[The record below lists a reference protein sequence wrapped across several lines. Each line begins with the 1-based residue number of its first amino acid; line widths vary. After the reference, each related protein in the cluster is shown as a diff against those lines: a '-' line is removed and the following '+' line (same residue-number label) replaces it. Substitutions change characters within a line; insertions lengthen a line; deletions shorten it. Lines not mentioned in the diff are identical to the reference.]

1 VATLLLIDDS
11 AVQRAHVRRAVDAA
25 GLFQRV
31 VEAENGVDGLKLL
44 LSEPVDVVLCDV
56 EMPGLDGEKL
66 LQFKEARADVRDV
79 PILFLTGSVELD
91 RRVRLI
97 EEGASDTLPKPF
109 HPADLV
115 ARLRLHLK
123 LKRLQ
128 DELKLKNEAL
138 SRLSITDSL
147 TGLRNRR
154 YADEV
159 LAIEVLRARRY
170 RSPLSVLMADVDHFK
185 RVNDEHG
192 HAAGDEVLRG
202 VADRLRET
210 LRATDVGARYG
221 GEEFLVILAQN
232 DSEGAALFGERWREA
247 VAAVGFALPG
257 GRGVSVTIS
266 VGVASFAPGIGTGPE
281 LVAEADAALYAAKQ
295 TGRNR
300 VELRRPR

>member
-11 AVQRAHVRRAVDAA
+11 AVQRAHVRRAIDAA

-31 VEAENGVDGLKLL
+31 LEAENGVDGLKLL

-56 EMPGLDGEKL
+56 EMPALDGEKL

-97 EEGASDTLPKPF
+97 EQGASDTLPKPF

-154 YADEV
+154 YADEL

-202 VADRLRET
+202 VADRLRDT

-232 DSEGAALFGERWREA
+232 DAEGAALFGERWRQA
-247 VAAVGFALPG
+247 VETAGFPLPG
-257 GRGVSVTIS
+257 GRQVSVTIS

-295 TGRNR
+295 AGRNR
-300 VELRRPR
+300 VCRFGKG